1 VLLLLLLAGEEGC
14 ISGHQIC
21 EQHEEALQLVSSSS
35 SSSSSQQSKLSIK
48 ARRRGRHPRR
58 RRSSSRVKLI
68 AVNTITEGGER
79 REAFSSMAAQIAD
92 SLSTQ
97 KLFQ

>member
-1 VLLLLLLAGEEGC
+1 MKKAASVY
-14 ISGHQIC
+14 ISYVNC
-21 EQHEEALQLVSSSS
+21 MRKLLQLVSSSSS

>member
-1 VLLLLLLAGEEGC
+1 MKKAASVY
-14 ISGHQIC
+14 ISYVNC
-21 EQHEEALQLVSSSS
+21 MRKLLQLVSSS

>member
-1 VLLLLLLAGEEGC
+1 VLLLLLLVGEEGW

-21 EQHEEALQLVSSSS
+21 EQHEGALQLVPSSC
-35 SSSSSQQSKLSIK
+35 SSSSQQSKLSIK
-48 ARRRGRHPRR
+48 ARRRGRHPPR

-68 AVNTITEGGER
+68 AVYTITEGRKR
-79 REAFSSMAAQIAD
+79 REEFSSMAAQIAD

>member
-21 EQHEEALQLVSSSS
+21 EQHEEALQLVSSSC
-35 SSSSSQQSKLSIK
+35 SSSSQQSKLSIK

-68 AVNTITEGGER
+68 AVYTITEGKER

-97 KLFQ
+97 KLFE